1 MPISRSRPHARRV
14 WSGLTGLAIAVTAST
29 PAFASE
35 GAMPALVHDIGVG
48 LLLSG
53 VLAILFARLHLPAI
67 AGYIVAGVVAGPLAL
82 GLVTDPDNINTI
94 AQLGFVLLLFV
105 IGLEMDV
112 GKIIGSGRAIL
123 LTGALSYPL
132 IAVFGFIVAQGL
144 LLIGFGS
151 IIGHGLGA
159 LYVGVVIAASSTLL
173 VVKLFQEAFELDTV
187 PGRVALGLLV
197 IEDLWS
203 IVVIILQ
210 PSLHEPHVLP
220 ILASFVGIGLLAAIA
235 VVVSRTIIP
244 IGFRWIA
251 KVPEIILVGAICWCF
266 AIVFLGASF
275 DPITEALF
283 GVQFHLSV
291 GSGMGALIAGA
302 TIASLP
308 YATEI
313 VTKVGVVKDFFVTL
327 FFVGLGLGIPEPSGP
342 GVLLLAVA
350 IAIAAIAARQLLLF
364 PLLYFNG
371 LDQRNAEV
379 TAVRVA
385 QISEFSLVIAF
396 LGTDLGHLSKDLS
409 SAIIFAFVL
418 TAIATTPLYRSAYKI
433 HGLLAPA
440 LRAIGFKDPPDTAA
454 EEEAQI
460 RLAILGFHRV
470 ASSLLFDIARR
481 DPDLARKTLVVDFN
495 VALHDRIREVGARVK
510 YGDLANPETL
520 HHAGVDKAAVVVL
533 TVPDDLLRGT
543 DNRKLVENVRRSNP
557 QAIIIANAVTF
568 PDCQAIYEAGANYVF
583 LARLDTAREL
593 GRAIGDALNGNLAP
607 YRTARE
613 AEDGKPAT
621 RQEILH

>member
-1 MPISRSRPHARRV
+1 V
-14 WSGLTGLAIAVTAST
+14 WPGLIGLACTAAVSS

-35 GAMPALVHDIGVG
+35 GAMPALVHDIGIG

-123 LTGALSYPL
+123 LTGLLSYPL
-132 IAVFGFIVAQGL
+132 IAVFGFLVAQLL
-144 LLIGFGS
+144 LLIGFAGV
-151 IIGHGLGA
+151 IGHGFGA
-159 LYVGVVIAASSTLL
+159 LYVGIVIAASSTLL

-197 IEDLWS
+197 VEDLWS
-203 IVVIILQ
+203 IVVIIVQ
-210 PSLHEPHVLP
+210 PSLHEPHILA
-220 ILASFVGIGLLAAIA
+220 ILASFLGIGLLTAIA
-235 VVVSRTIIP
+235 IVVARTIIP

-266 AIVFLGASF
+266 AIVFAGASF
-275 DPITEALF
+275 DPLTEKLF
-283 GVQFHLSV
+283 GVQFHLNV

-302 TIASLP
+302 TIASHP
-308 YATEI
+308 YSTEI

-327 FFVGLGLGIPEPSGP
+327 FFVGLGLGIPQPSGP

-350 IAIAAIAARQLLLF
+350 IAVAAIAARQLILF
-364 PLLYFNG
+364 PVLYFNG

-379 TAVRVA
+379 TAVRIA

-396 LGTDLGHLSKDLS
+396 LGTDLGHLPKDLS

-418 TAIATTPLYRSAYKI
+418 TAIVTTPLYRSAYKI
-433 HGLLAPA
+433 HERLAPV
-440 LRAIGFKDPPDTAA
+440 LRAFGFRDPPEAA
-454 EEEAQI
+454 GEEVAVY
-460 RLAILGFHRV
+460 RLAILGFHRI
-470 ASSLLFDIARR
+470 ASSLLYDIARD
-481 DPDLARKTLVVDFN
+481 DPALAGKTLVVDFN
-495 VALHDRIREVGARVK
+495 VSLHDRIREVGAHVK

-520 HHAGVDKAAVVVL
+520 HHAGVDRAEVVVL

-543 DNRKLVENVRRSNP
+543 NNRKLVENVRRINP
-557 QAIIIANAVTF
+557 QAVIIANAVSF

-583 LARLDTAREL
+583 LSRLDTAREL
-593 GRAIGDALNGNLAP
+593 GKAIGEALNGNLAP

-613 AEDGKPAT
+613 TEDGRPAT
-621 RQEILH
+621 RQEVLR

>member
-1 MPISRSRPHARRV
+1 MPISRSGPLARRI
-14 WSGLTGLAIAVTAST
+14 WLGLIGLGLAVVVSS
-29 PAFASE
+29 PAYASE
-35 GAMPALVHDIGVG
+35 GAMPALVHDIGIG

-53 VLAILFARLHLPAI
+53 VLAIVFARLHLPAI
-67 AGYIVAGVVAGPLAL
+67 AGYILAGVVAGPLAL

-105 IGLEMDV
+105 IGLEMDL

-123 LTGALSYPL
+123 LTGLLSYPL
-132 IAVFGFIVAQGL
+132 IAVFGFLIAQL
-144 LLIGFGS
+144 LLLLGFAG
-151 IIGHGLGA
+151 IIGHGLGT
-159 LYVGVVIAASSTLL
+159 LYIGVVIAASSTLL

-187 PGRVALGLLV
+187 PGRIALGLLV
-197 IEDLWS
+197 FEDLWS

-210 PSLHEPHVLP
+210 PSLHEPHILP
-220 ILASFVGIGLLAAIA
+220 ILASFVGIGLLVLIAI
-235 VVVSRTIIP
+235 VVSRTAIP

-266 AIVFLGASF
+266 AIVFTGASF
-275 DPITEALF
+275 DLVTEKLF
-283 GVQFHLSV
+283 GLQMHLNV

-302 TIASLP
+302 TIASHP
-308 YATEI
+308 YSTEI

-327 FFVGLGLGIPEPSGP
+327 FFVGLGLGIPQPSGP

-350 IAIAAIAARQLLLF
+350 IAVVAIVARQLVLF

-371 LDQRNAEV
+371 VDQRNAEV
-379 TAVRVA
+379 TSVRIA

-433 HGLLAPA
+433 HGALAPT
-440 LRAIGFKDPPDTAA
+440 LRALGFKDPPDATA
-454 EEEAQI
+454 EEEEEI
-460 RLAILGFHRV
+460 RLAILGFHRI
-470 ASSLLFDIARR
+470 ASSLLYDIARD
-481 DPDLARKTLVVDFN
+481 DPELAGKTLVVDFN
-495 VALHDRIREVGARVK
+495 VSLHDRIRAVGAHVK

-543 DNRKLVENVRRSNP
+543 DNRKLVENVRRINP
-557 QAIIIANAVTF
+557 QAIIIANAVSF
-568 PDCQAIYEAGANYVF
+568 PDIQAIYEAGANYVF
-583 LARLDTAREL
+583 LSRLDTAREL
-593 GRAIGDALNGNLAP
+593 GKAVGEALNGNLVP
-607 YRTARE
+607 YRTGRE
-613 AEDGKPAT
+613 AEDGKPAS
-621 RQEILH
+621 RQEVLR

>member
-1 MPISRSRPHARRV
+1 MPISRSGPLARRI
-14 WSGLTGLAIAVTAST
+14 WPGLIGLALAVVVSS
-29 PAFASE
+29 PAYASE
-35 GAMPALVHDIGVG
+35 GAMPALVHDIGIG

-53 VLAILFARLHLPAI
+53 VLAIVFARLHLPAI
-67 AGYIVAGVVAGPLAL
+67 AGYILAGVVAGPLAL

-105 IGLEMDV
+105 IGLEMDL

-123 LTGALSYPL
+123 LTGVLSYPL
-132 IAVFGFIVAQGL
+132 IAVFGFLIAQL
-144 LLIGFGS
+144 LLLLGFAGV
-151 IIGHGLGA
+151 IGHGLGP
-159 LYVGVVIAASSTLL
+159 LYIGVVIAASSTLL

-197 IEDLWS
+197 FEDLWS

-210 PSLHEPHVLP
+210 PSLHEPHILP
-220 ILASFVGIGLLAAIA
+220 ILASFVGIGLLALIAI
-235 VVVSRTIIP
+235 VVSRTAIP

-266 AIVFLGASF
+266 AIVFTGASF
-275 DPITEALF
+275 DLVTEKLF
-283 GVQFHLSV
+283 GFQMHLNV

-302 TIASLP
+302 TIASHP
-308 YATEI
+308 YSTEI

-327 FFVGLGLGIPEPSGP
+327 FFVGLGLGIPQPSGP
-342 GVLLLAVA
+342 GVLLLAVT
-350 IAIAAIAARQLLLF
+350 IAVAAIAARQLVLF

-371 LDQRNAEV
+371 VDQRNAEV
-379 TAVRVA
+379 TSVRIA

-433 HGLLAPA
+433 HAALAPM
-440 LRAIGFKDPPDTAA
+440 LRALGFKDPPDAAA
-454 EEEAQI
+454 EEEEEI
-460 RLAILGFHRV
+460 RLAILGFHRI
-470 ASSLLFDIARR
+470 ASSLLYDIARD
-481 DPDLARKTLVVDFN
+481 DPELAGKTLVVDFN
-495 VALHDRIREVGARVK
+495 VSLHDRIRAVGAHVK

-520 HHAGVDKAAVVVL
+520 HHAGVDKAEVVVL

-543 DNRKLVENVRRSNP
+543 DNRKLVENVRRINP
-557 QAIIIANAVTF
+557 QALIIANAVSF
-568 PDCQAIYEAGANYVF
+568 PDIQAIYEAGANYVF
-583 LARLDTAREL
+583 LSRLDTAREL
-593 GRAIGDALNGNLAP
+593 GKAVGEALNGNLVP
-607 YRTARE
+607 YRTGRE
-613 AEDGKPAT
+613 AEDGKPAS
-621 RQEILH
+621 RQEVLR